1 MTELYAG
8 YLLKG
13 KYRMVKPLGQGGE
26 GSVWLALHL
35 QTEQLWAIKI
45 IWKTRQGRERHE
57 LDMMKQLHHPS
68 LPRIIDTAEEEDK
81 VFLVMEYVHGRSLE
95 MILREKGPF
104 SPEQVLDVGVQIGN
118 ALCYLHGRKIPVLHL
133 DIKPANIIRKKEGT
147 LVLVDF
153 GAARKATGSPG
164 KEKNWGTAGFAAPEQ
179 YDPDG
184 VLSEQTDLYELG
196 AMLYYLLA
204 GVCYVPDGEKDRIP
218 GCPDRLADIIRTCLR
233 QEPGRRYS
241 SARQL
246 CRALGKA
253 GRRQRRRKK
262 KRETG
267 IALLLAAAAV
277 LAAGKGVAEEF
288 LRQGKKVWNY
298 QELLREA
305 LCVGEAESFAC
316 YQKAVFMKPG
326 KKEAYLQY
334 LRQADADASFTLEE
348 EEKMRLL
355 LHTIP
360 LGGSE
365 TYEEILARS
374 PEQYGEVAAVLGMIY
389 WYDYEGEG
397 GEDIGTGWF
406 MKAAAAGEETEGSPA
421 WSVRASLFAHMGS
434 YAARLGKE
442 DENGERENSMRAY
455 WEDLGELLKQDF
467 AGYEYPVTV
476 LRFYGEALERIAFGT
491 VDLRKTGTAGKEME
505 ERVMEIL
512 AKAGEIRE
520 KNRETQSEALEVE
533 YREIL
538 NRGNTALEMI
548 AHMEEYEQNRET

>member
-8 YLLKG
+8 YLLNG

-35 QTEQLWAIKI
+35 QTEQLWAVKI

-68 LPRIIDTAEEEDK
+68 LPRIIDTAEDEDK

-95 MILREKGPF
+95 TILREKGPF

-153 GAARKATGSPG
+153 GAARKAAGGTG
-164 KEKNWGTAGFAAPEQ
+164 KEKSRGTAGFAAPEQ

-218 GCPDRLADIIRTCLR
+218 GCPDRLADIIRICLR
-233 QEPGRRYS
+233 QEPGGRYS

-262 KRETG
+262 KRE
-267 IALLLAAAAV
+267 
-277 LAAGKGVAEEF
+277 KGEM
-288 LRQGKKVWNY
+288 K
-298 QELLREA
+298 RE
-305 LCVGEAESFAC
+305 
-316 YQKAVFMKPG
+316 
-326 KKEAYLQY
+326 KKE
-334 LRQADADASFTLEE
+334 
-348 EEKMRLL
+348 K
-355 LHTIP
+355 
-360 LGGSE
+360 
-365 TYEEILARS
+365 
-374 PEQYGEVAAVLGMIY
+374 
-389 WYDYEGEG
+389 
-397 GEDIGTGWF
+397 
-406 MKAAAAGEETEGSPA
+406 
-421 WSVRASLFAHMGS
+421 
-434 YAARLGKE
+434 
-442 DENGERENSMRAY
+442 
-455 WEDLGELLKQDF
+455 
-467 AGYEYPVTV
+467 
-476 LRFYGEALERIAFGT
+476 
-491 VDLRKTGTAGKEME
+491 
-505 ERVMEIL
+505 
-512 AKAGEIRE
+512 
-520 KNRETQSEALEVE
+520 
-533 YREIL
+533 
-538 NRGNTALEMI
+538 
-548 AHMEEYEQNRET
+548 